1 MMNEPTLDKLKHM
14 HLDGMADAWLE
25 QHKDAKISALGF
37 DERFGLLVDAETLHR
52 ENRRLRRLLR
62 DAKLKVP
69 AACIEDVD
77 YSAQRHLD
85 KALIRQLANC
95 RWVQQAQTIAITGA
109 TGTGKTYLACALANH
124 ACRRGFSA
132 MYRRA
137 SRFFD
142 ELALARADGSYP
154 RLLVRIARVDVLVLD
169 DWGMT
174 PIRDAERRDMLEI
187 IDDRCGS
194 RATVMTSQIPPQKWH
209 DLVGDPTTADAI
221 CDRLLHNA
229 HRIDLKGPSRR
240 KGKKDSDQ
248 D

>member
-1 MMNEPTLDKLKHM
+1 
-14 HLDGMADAWLE
+14 
-25 QHKDAKISALGF
+25 
-37 DERFGLLVDAETLHR
+37 
-52 ENRRLRRLLR
+52 
-62 DAKLKVP
+62 
-69 AACIEDVD
+69 
-77 YSAQRHLD
+77 
-85 KALIRQLANC
+85 
-95 RWVQQAQTIAITGA
+95 
-109 TGTGKTYLACALANH
+109 
-124 ACRRGFSA
+124 

-194 RATVMTSQIPPQKWH
+194 RATVMTSQNPPQKWH
-209 DLVGDPTTADAI
+209 DLVGDPTTADAT

-229 HRIDLKGPSRR
+229 HRIDLNGPSRR
-240 KGKKDSDQ
+240 KGKKDADQ

>member
-1 MMNEPTLDKLKHM
+1 MMNEPTLDKLKQM
-14 HLDGMADAWLE
+14 HLEGMANAWLE
-25 QHKDAKISALGF
+25 QHKDAKIGALGF
-37 DERFGLLVDAETLHR
+37 DDRFGLLVDSEMLHR

-62 DAKLKVP
+62 DAKLKLP
-69 AACIEDVD
+69 SACIEDID
-77 YSAQRHLD
+77 YSAQRQLD
-85 KALIRQLANC
+85 KAAVRQLATC
-95 RWVQQAQTIAITGA
+95 RWVQQSQTIAITGA

-124 ACRRGFSA
+124 ACRKGFSA

-137 SRFFD
+137 TRFFD

-154 RLLVRIARVDVLVLD
+154 RLLTRIARIDVLVLD

-174 PIRDAERRDMLEI
+174 PIRDAERREMLEI

-194 RATVMTSQIPPQKWH
+194 RATVMTSQISTEKWH

-229 HRIDLKGPSRR
+229 HRITLKGPSRR
-240 KGKKDSDQ
+240 KDKKDSNTD
-248 D
+248 

>member
-1 MMNEPTLDKLKHM
+1 MMNEPTLDKLKQL
-14 HLDGMADAWLE
+14 HLDGMANAWLE
-25 QHKDAKISALGF
+25 QHKDAKTGALGF

-62 DAKLKVP
+62 DAKLKI
-69 AACIEDVD
+69 ASACIEDID
-77 YSAQRHLD
+77 YPTNRQLD
-85 KALIRQLANC
+85 KAAIRQLANC
-95 RWVQQAQTIAITGA
+95 RWVPQAQTVAITGA

-124 ACRRGFSA
+124 ACRKGFSA

-137 SRFFD
+137 TRFFD

-154 RLLVRIARVDVLVLD
+154 RVLARIARVDVLVLD
-169 DWGMT
+169 DWGMA
-174 PIRDAERRDMLEI
+174 PIRDAERREMLEI
-187 IDDRCGS
+187 LDDRCGS
-194 RATVMTSQIPPQKWH
+194 KATVMTSQITTDKWH

-229 HRIDLKGPSRR
+229 HRIALEGPSRR
-240 KGKKDSDQ
+240 KPKKDSDN

>member
-1 MMNEPTLDKLKHM
+1 MMNEPTLDKLKQLR
-14 HLDGMADAWLE
+14 LDGMAEAWLA
-25 QHKDAKISALGF
+25 QHKDAKHGALGF

-62 DAKLKVP
+62 DAKLRI
-69 AACIEDVD
+69 ASACIEDID
-77 YSAQRHLD
+77 YPSQRQLD
-85 KALIRQLANC
+85 KAAIRQLATC
-95 RWVQQAQTIAITGA
+95 RWVVGAQTVAITGA

-124 ACRRGFSA
+124 ACRKGFSA

-137 SRFFD
+137 TRFFD

-154 RLLVRIARVDVLVLD
+154 RLLARIARVDVLVLD
-169 DWGMT
+169 DWGMA
-174 PIRDAERRDMLEI
+174 PIRDAERREMLEI
-187 IDDRCGS
+187 LDDRSGS
-194 RATVMTSQIPPQKWH
+194 KATVMTSQVSTEKWH

-229 HRIDLKGPSRR
+229 HRIKLQGPSRR
-240 KGKKDSDQ
+240 KPKKDSTD

>member
-1 MMNEPTLDKLKHM
+1 MMNEPTLDKLKQM
-14 HLDGMADAWLE
+14 RLDGMAGAWVE
-25 QHKDAKISALGF
+25 QHNDAKIGGLGF
-37 DERFGLLVDAETLHR
+37 DERFGLLVDAEAMYR

-62 DAKLKVP
+62 EAKLKI
-69 AACIEDVD
+69 ASACIEDID
-77 YSAQRHLD
+77 YAPQRHLD
-85 KALIRQLANC
+85 KAAVRQLANC

-124 ACRRGFSA
+124 ACRKGFSA
-132 MYRRA
+132 LYRRA

-154 RLLVRIARVDVLVLD
+154 RLLARIARVDVLVLD
-169 DWGMT
+169 DWGMA
-174 PIRDAERRDMLEI
+174 PIRDAERRDMLEVL
-187 IDDRCGS
+187 DDRCGS
-194 RATVMTSQIPPQKWH
+194 RATVMTSQVPPQKWH

-240 KGKKDSDQ
+240 KTKKDTED
-248 D
+248 

>member
-1 MMNEPTLDKLKHM
+1 MMNEPTLDKLKQM
-14 HLDGMADAWLE
+14 RLDGMANAWVE
-25 QHKDAKISALGF
+25 QHKDAKTGALGF
-37 DERFGLLVDAETLHR
+37 DDRFGLLVDAEELHR

-62 DAKLKVP
+62 DAKLKIP
-69 AACIEDVD
+69 TACIEDVD
-77 YSAQRHLD
+77 YPTARQLD
-85 KALIRQLANC
+85 KAVVRQLANC
-95 RWVQQAQTIAITGA
+95 RWVQQAQTVAITGA
-109 TGTGKTYLACALANH
+109 TGTGKTYVACALANH
-124 ACRRGFSA
+124 ACRKGFSA

-137 SRFFD
+137 PRFFD

-169 DWGMT
+169 DWGMN
-174 PIRDAERRDMLEI
+174 PLREHERRDMLEI
-187 IDDRCGS
+187 IDDRSGS
-194 RATVMTSQIPPQKWH
+194 RATVMTSQIPPNKWH

-240 KGKKDSDQ
+240 KTKKDTDN